1 MLYQQLPAARKL
13 QQPQGLV
20 YSLAEW
26 NGVCDELFRSLTY
39 ETQMATRQTLP
50 VLPLRGTV
58 IFPGLTA
65 PIAAGRPGTLR
76 AIESALK
83 GERLVFAVAQ
93 RDNTDEPTPDILYSM
108 GVIARIGQIQRG
120 LGGVQLLLQGEERAT
135 SLQYTTTEGFLSAVV
150 MPVEEMKPVSEN
162 DPAFVALHKELRERA
177 AELGE
182 RRGLPEEVVH
192 QVLDAVTD
200 PGRFADLV
208 AGYIELQPA
217 EKQGLLET
225 LSVEERLRRVLVHV
239 QKQIGMLEMQEEI
252 KSQVQEELGERQR
265 EMYLREQMKAI
276 QKELGDD
283 DQSKEIGELREK
295 LLKLDLPKDARTE
308 VEREIGRLERS
319 GRESMEAQVIRT
331 YLEWIAELP
340 WSNRSDDNLDL
351 THAQTVLDDD
361 HYGLPDVKDRVLEF
375 LAVRQ
380 LRAQQMADE
389 LKQTGEMSISKLRAT
404 KEDATPQLGNSAV
417 GDKPITDP
425 KEAKARAMAKGP
437 ILLFV
442 GPPGVGKTSIAKSI
456 ARSLGRNYVRVALGG
471 ARDEADIRGHR
482 RTYVGAMPGR
492 IIQGMKQGGSKNP
505 VFLLDEVDKL
515 GVSFQGDPASALLE
529 VLDPAQN
536 DNFTDHYLGIPF
548 DLSEVLFIATA
559 NFLQPIPGPLLDR
572 MEVVEFAGYTE
583 REKAEIAKKYLI
595 PRQLEESGL
604 GDKNVAFTDEAV
616 AAVISKYT
624 REAGVRQLERQV
636 GAVARKVA
644 RRIASG
650 DSKMIDDGTIDADE
664 IRELLGRPK
673 VHPEHAAEE
682 NEVGVATGMYY
693 TPAGGDI
700 MFVEAAIRRLYNY
713 GQRSSDDEKTQVSG
727 WGNVSLILTGQLG
740 DVMKESARA
749 AMTYAA
755 THASTLNIPED
766 RLGSIEVHIH
776 VPQGAVPKDG
786 PSAGTTMSTALVS
799 AMSGRPVRKDVAMT
813 GEITL
818 RGRVLPIGGVKE
830 KVLGAHRA
838 GISTIILPK
847 DNEADMED
855 IPEDVRNQLT
865 FHCVST
871 LDEVFQIALMPVE
884 ESANAHPTM
893 METMEENAGS
903 MVAQHA

>member
-1 MLYQQLPAARKL
+1 
-13 QQPQGLV
+13 
-20 YSLAEW
+20 
-26 NGVCDELFRSLTY
+26 
-39 ETQMATRQTLP
+39 MAQRQTLP

-76 AIESALK
+76 AIEAALR

-93 RDNTDEPTPDILYSM
+93 RDNTDEPTPDILYQM

-120 LGGVQLLLQGEERAT
+120 LGGVQLLLQGEMRAT
-135 SLQYTTTEGFLSAVV
+135 ALQYTSSEGYLSAVV
-150 MPVEEMKPVSEN
+150 MPVDEMKPINEA
-162 DPAFVALHKELRERA
+162 DPAFIALHKEIRERA

-208 AGYIELQPA
+208 AGYIELPVA

-239 QKQIGMLEMQEEI
+239 QRQITMIETQEEI

-276 QKELGDD
+276 QKELGED
-283 DQSKEIGELREK
+283 DQSKEITELRDK
-295 LLKLDLPKDARTE
+295 LSKLELPDEARRE
-308 VEREIGRLERS
+308 VDRELGRLERS

-331 YLEWIAELP
+331 YLEWVSELP
-340 WSNRSDDNLDL
+340 WNTRTDDSLDL
-351 THAQTVLDDD
+351 TNAEKVLDED

-380 LRAQQMADE
+380 LRAQEMEEE
-389 LKQTGEMSISKLRAT
+389 LKKTGELSIEKLKASRD
-404 KEDATPQLGNSAV
+404 DATPTLHLARDEKKNIKDSR
-417 GDKPITDP
+417 
-425 KEAKARAMAKGP
+425 EAKSRAMAKGP
-437 ILLFV
+437 ILLFI

-456 ARSLGRNYVRVALGG
+456 ARALGRKYVRAALGG
-471 ARDEADIRGHR
+471 VRDEADIRGHR

-492 IIQGMKQGGSKNP
+492 VIQGMKQAGSKNP

-536 DNFTDHYLGIPF
+536 DTFTDHYLGVPF
-548 DLSEVLFIATA
+548 DLSEVLFICTG
-559 NFLQPIPGPLLDR
+559 NFVQNIPGPLLDR
-572 MEVVEFAGYTE
+572 MEVVDFAGYTE
-583 REKAEIAKKYLI
+583 REKAEIAKRYLI
-595 PRQLEESGL
+595 PRQLEEAGL
-604 GDKNVAFTDEAV
+604 KGKDVAFTDGAV
-616 AAVISKYT
+616 ERIVSEYT
-624 REAGVRQLERQV
+624 RESGVRQLERQI

-644 RRIASG
+644 RRIAAG
-650 DSKMIDDGTIDADE
+650 DTKVLADGKVDE
-664 IRELLGRPK
+664 NEVRELLGRPK
-673 VHPEHAAEE
+673 VHPERAAEE
-682 NEVGVATGMYY
+682 HEVGVATGMYY

-700 MFVEAAIRRLYNY
+700 MFVEAAIRRLYGY
-713 GQRSSDDEKTQVSG
+713 GQRLADNETKTQVSG

-749 AMTYAA
+749 ALTYAA

-766 RLGSIEVHIH
+766 RFGSIEVHVH
-776 VPQGAVPKDG
+776 VPAGAIPKDG
-786 PSAGTTMSTALVS
+786 PSAGVTMATALVS
-799 AMSGRPVRKDVAMT
+799 AMSGRPVKKDVAMT

-818 RGRVLPIGGVKE
+818 RGRVMPIGGLKE

-838 GISTIILPK
+838 GIKHIVLPK
-847 DNEADMED
+847 DNEGDLED
-855 IPEDVRNQLT
+855 IPADVRETLT
-865 FHCVST
+865 FHPLAT
-871 LDEVFQIALMPVE
+871 LDEVFEIALLPAPE
-884 ESANAHPTM
+884 RTDEPSGQTM
-893 METMEENAGS
+893 MEVAERKIAAAG
-903 MVAQHA
+903 A

>member
-1 MLYQQLPAARKL
+1 
-13 QQPQGLV
+13 
-20 YSLAEW
+20 
-26 NGVCDELFRSLTY
+26 
-39 ETQMATRQTLP
+39 MATRQTLP

-76 AIESALK
+76 AIEAALK
-83 GERLVFAVAQ
+83 AERLVFAVAQ
-93 RDNTDEPTPDILYSM
+93 RDNTDEPSPDILYSM

-120 LGGVQLLLQGEERAT
+120 LGGVQLLLQGEQRAT
-135 SLQYTTTEGFLSAVV
+135 SLQYSTTEGYLSAVV
-150 MPVEEMKPVSEN
+150 MPVEEMKPVNEN

-208 AGYIELQPA
+208 AGYIELQPP

-283 DQSKEIGELREK
+283 DQSKEIVELREK
-295 LLKLDLPKDARTE
+295 LNKLELPKEARQE
-308 VEREIGRLERS
+308 VERELGRLERS

-340 WSNRSDDNLDL
+340 WNNRSDDNLDL
-351 THAQTVLDDD
+351 SHAQTVLDED

-380 LRAQQMADE
+380 LRAQQMENE
-389 LKQTGEMSISKLRAT
+389 LKETGEMSISKLKAA
-404 KEDATPQLGNSAV
+404 KEDATPQLGKTNNE
-417 GDKPITDP
+417 DRHITDA
-425 KEAKARAMAKGP
+425 KEAKSRAMAKGP

-456 ARSLGRNYVRVALGG
+456 ARSLGRQYVRVALGG

-492 IIQGMKQGGSKNP
+492 IIQGMKQGGTKNP

-515 GVSFQGDPASALLE
+515 GISFQGDPASALLE

-536 DNFTDHYLGIPF
+536 DNFTDHYLAVPF

-559 NFLQPIPGPLLDR
+559 NFIQNIPAPLLDR
-572 MEVVEFAGYTE
+572 MEVVDFAGYTE

-595 PRQLEESGL
+595 PRQLEEAGL
-604 GDKNVAFTDEAV
+604 GDKNVKFTDDAV

-644 RRIASG
+644 RRIAAG
-650 DSKMIDDGTIDADE
+650 DPKVIEDGDIDAE
-664 IRELLGRPK
+664 EVRELLGRPK

-700 MFVEAAIRRLYNY
+700 MFVEAAIRRLYAY
-713 GQRSSDDEKTQVSG
+713 GQRGTDDEKTQVSG

-755 THASTLNIPED
+755 THASTLQIPED

-776 VPQGAVPKDG
+776 VPQGAIPKDG
-786 PSAGTTMSTALVS
+786 PSAGVTMATALVS

-838 GISTIILPK
+838 GITTIILPK
-847 DNEADMED
+847 DNEADIED
-855 IPEDVRNQLT
+855 IPEDVRKQLS
-865 FHCVST
+865 FNCVNT
-871 LDEVFQIALMPVE
+871 LDEVFAIALVPVN
-884 ESANAHPTM
+884 SSVSTQPTL
-893 METMEENAGS
+893 MEQAETK
-903 MVAQHA
+903 VA

>member
-1 MLYQQLPAARKL
+1 
-13 QQPQGLV
+13 
-20 YSLAEW
+20 
-26 NGVCDELFRSLTY
+26 
-39 ETQMATRQTLP
+39 MAQRQTLP

-76 AIESALK
+76 AIEAALK
-83 GERLVFAVAQ
+83 GDRLVFAVAQ
-93 RDNTDEPTPDILYSM
+93 RDNTDEPTPEILYSM

-120 LGGVQLLLQGEERAT
+120 LGGVQLLLQGEQRAT
-135 SLQYTTTEGFLSAVV
+135 AIQYVMTDNYLSAVV
-150 MPVEEMKPVSEN
+150 SPVEEMAPVDES
-162 DPAFVALHKELRERA
+162 DPAFVALYKEIRERA

-200 PGRFADLV
+200 AGKFSDLV
-208 AGYIELQPA
+208 AGYNELPVA
-217 EKQGLLET
+217 ERQGLLEN
-225 LSVEERLRRVLVHV
+225 LSVEDRLRRVLVHV
-239 QKQIGMLEMQEEI
+239 QRQIGMIEMQEEI

-283 DQSKEIGELREK
+283 DQSKEINELREK
-295 LLKLDLPKDARTE
+295 LDKLELPPTARTE
-308 VEREIGRLERS
+308 VERELGRLERA

-340 WSNRSDDNLDL
+340 WNARSDDNLDL
-351 THAQTVLDDD
+351 TRAQTVLDED

-380 LRAQQMADE
+380 LRAQEMANE
-389 LKQTGEMSISKLRAT
+389 VETSGEVPVARLKEHRD
-404 KEDATPQLGNSAV
+404 DATPSLVQV
-417 GDKPITDP
+417 DDDRPVTDK

-437 ILLFV
+437 ILLFS

-456 ARSLGRNYVRVALGG
+456 ARSLGREYVRVSLGG
-471 ARDEADIRGHR
+471 IRDEADIRGHR

-492 IIQGMKQGGSKNP
+492 IIQGLKQAKTRNP

-515 GVSFQGDPASALLE
+515 GQSFQGDPASALLE

-536 DNFTDHYLGIPF
+536 DTFTDHYLGIPF

-559 NFLQPIPGPLLDR
+559 NFIQNIAGPLIDR

-604 GDKNVAFTDEAV
+604 KSKHVEFTDEAIMSIV
-616 AAVISKYT
+616 SKYT
-624 REAGVRQLERQV
+624 RESGVRQLERQV

-644 RRIASG
+644 RKLASG
-650 DSKMIDDGTIDADE
+650 ETDDFVISLEDV
-664 IRELLGRPK
+664 RELLGRPR
-673 VHPEHAAEE
+673 VHPEHANEE
-682 NEVGVATGMYY
+682 NEVGVAAGMYY
-693 TPAGGDI
+693 TPMGGDI
-700 MFVEAAIRRLYNY
+700 MFVEAAIRRLH
-713 GQRSSDDEKTQVSG
+713 GAQRASDSPDDKVQVSG

-749 AMTYAA
+749 ALTYAA
-755 THASTLNIPED
+755 THASTLKIPED
-766 RLGSIEVHIH
+766 RLGSIEVHVH
-776 VPQGAVPKDG
+776 VPAGAIPKDG
-786 PSAGTTMSTALVS
+786 PSAGVAISTALVS
-799 AMSGRPVRKDVAMT
+799 AMSGRSVRREVAMT

-818 RGRVLPIGGVKE
+818 RGRVLPIGGLKE

-838 GISTIILPK
+838 GITTIILPK

-855 IPEDVRNQLT
+855 IPEEVRNQLT

-871 LDEVFQIALMPVE
+871 LDEAFAIALMPPVNGT
-884 ESANAHPTM
+884 AAPTRP
-893 METMEENAGS
+893 TIMEEAERATEVGAG
-903 MVAQHA
+903 A